1 MKYEIS
7 EFTLF
12 SGRRV
17 CRMEEFR
24 GDDESFTVP
33 EGVTDIW
40 SFQECPNL
48 RRVTLPAS
56 VNYISPHA
64 FKNCPRMEELIIARE
79 NDEFKASDGVL
90 YLRKEAIAED
100 WYAYGRKDVDLKIAE
115 WATKIN
121 PFAFKDCTSIR
132 SVSFP
137 ETLTEIGKSAFEN
150 CVNLKNIEFSDSL
163 RVIGETA
170 FYRCPKINCIDLPKG
185 LEKLCERAFARCEGI
200 EAVIIPD
207 SVRKLEFGVFVNC
220 SFVSIEHLGVCYEL
234 KSPSDYLEIEKKIQS
249 KIKEV
254 HPPRLRKIWVKDYPY
269 MDEFE
274 YLSRDSDEEA
284 YGWREKWVDE
294 DYKLKPDER
303 ESL

>member
-17 CRMEEFR
+17 FRMEEFC

-33 EGVTDIW
+33 DGVTGI
-40 SFQECPNL
+40 QKYKECPNL

-79 NDEFKASDGVL
+79 NEEFKASDGVL
-90 YLRKEAIAED
+90 YFRKEAIAED
-100 WYAYGRKDVDLKIAE
+100 WYAYGRKDVDLTIAE
-115 WATKIN
+115 WVKKIN
-121 PFAFKDCTSIR
+121 PFAFEDCTSIR

-137 ETLTEIGKSAFEN
+137 ETLTEIGKSAFDGCEN
-150 CVNLKNIEFSDSL
+150 LQEITFPYSL

-185 LEKLCERAFARCEGI
+185 LEKLGERAFARCEGI

-207 SVRKLEFGVFVNC
+207 SVRKLEYGVFVNC
-220 SFVSIEHLGVCYEL
+220 SLSTIEYHGVCYKLE
-234 KSPSDYLEIEKKIQS
+234 SPSDYLEIEKKIQA

-254 HPPRLRKIWVKDYPY
+254 HPPKLRKIWVKDYPY

-274 YLSRDSDEEA
+274 YLGRDSDEEA
-284 YGWREKWVDE
+284 YGWREKWVDD

>member
-17 CRMEEFR
+17 FRMEEFC

-33 EGVTDIW
+33 DGVTGI
-40 SFQECPNL
+40 QKYKECPNL

-79 NDEFKASDGVL
+79 NEEFKASDGVL
-90 YLRKEAIAED
+90 YFRKEAIAED
-100 WYAYGRKDVDLKIAE
+100 RYAYGRKDVDLTIAE

-121 PFAFKDCTSIR
+121 PFAFDDCQSIR
-132 SVSFP
+132 SVHLP
-137 ETLTEIGKSAFEN
+137 EMLTEIGKSAFEN

-163 RVIGETA
+163 RVIGEKA
-170 FYRCPKINCIDLPKG
+170 FYRCPKINYIDLPKG

-200 EAVIIPD
+200 ETVRIPD
-207 SVRKLEFGVFVNC
+207 SVRKLEYGVFVNC
-220 SFVSIEHLGVCYEL
+220 SLSAIEYHGVCYKLE
-234 KSPSDYLEIEKKIQS
+234 SPSDYLEIEKKIQA

-254 HPPRLRKIWVKDYPY
+254 HPPRLKKIWVKDYPY

-274 YLSRDSDEEA
+274 YLGRDSDEEA
-284 YGWREKWVDE
+284 YGWREIWVDE
-294 DYKLKPDER
+294 DY
-303 ESL
+303 